1 MSYDKLVPSA
11 AKKLNWLQ
19 FANHNW
25 LCSVTTNFE
34 FNINYQATIIINKQK
49 HLAKMCMKL
58 NPKQISN
65 CNVISNEKHIDT

>member
-19 FANHNW
+19 
-25 LCSVTTNFE
+25 SVTTNFE